1 MDADS
6 LKKLAGK
13 YKVPVGTIEKDY
25 AVTVLLKAL
34 SSFSGIS
41 SMVFKGGT
49 AIKKIYYPETRFS
62 EDLDF
67 TCAKDVSKDLVT
79 AIKEAIKSGLGVN
92 FTGIEKIPT
101 KEDSLKFSVN
111 YKDHNDHP
119 NSVKID
125 LSLREKVSAKTEKKP
140 VSHIYDLGNEFSIP
154 TMSLEEIMAEKVRA
168 IVYSARPRHLYDFW
182 YLMGKGISFNP
193 ELVKLKIKTVYKE
206 EFDIEKL
213 KERVSKM
220 ERRWKTDLDPLLPTI
235 PPFEKI
241 SKTVVKE
248 IEKRMK

>member
-1 MDADS
+1 MEADS

-25 AVTVLLKAL
+25 AVTILLDVI
-34 SSFSGIS
+34 SGFSGLS

-67 TCAKDVSKDLVT
+67 TCTKDISKDLMA
-79 AIKEAIKSGLGVN
+79 AIKEAIKNGLDVN
-92 FTGIEKIPT
+92 FTGIEKVPT
-101 KEDSLKFSVN
+101 KEDSRKFSVN
-111 YKDHNDHP
+111 YNDHNDHP

-125 LSLREKVSAKTEKKP
+125 LSLREKVSDEAGKKP
-140 VSHIYDLGNEFSIP
+140 VSHIYDLDKKFTIP

-168 IVYSARPRHLYDFW
+168 IIYSARPRHLYDFW
-182 YLMGKGISFNP
+182 YLMGKGISFDP
-193 ELVKLKIKTVYKE
+193 DLARAKIKTVYKE

-213 KERVSKM
+213 KERINKM
-220 ERRWKTDLDPLLPTI
+220 KKRWKTDLDPLLPSI
-235 PPFEKI
+235 PSFEEI
-241 SKTVVKE
+241 SKIVVGK